1 MTRARR
7 PGEASKIEASQGVPD
22 ERCRR
27 VVAMLLA
34 GYRHREVARR
44 EGWTPAELWEY
55 LGQPHVRKYRYE
67 MLVAARDATIASV
80 VAHAEDAVRSL
91 AGGLRSDDERVR
103 MEAARQILDRAGVV
117 RTERIEQS
125 HEVTAEASV
134 VAALDAQLP
143 RRMRLD
149 ADADAGWVASL
160 AARAA
165 AGDVVSPDV
174 APDDGESDDGES
186 DGAEGDGG

>member
-1 MTRARR
+1 
-7 PGEASKIEASQGVPD
+7 
-22 ERCRR
+22 
-27 VVAMLLA
+27 MLLA

-67 MLVAARDATIASV
+67 MLVAARDATVASV
-80 VAHAEDAVRSL
+80 VAHAEDAVRAL

-103 MEAARQILDRAGVV
+103 VEAARQILDRAGVV

-149 ADADAGWVASL
+149 ADAGWVASL

-165 AGDVVSPDV
+165 AGDTESPDV
-174 APDDGESDDGES
+174 APDDGESDGAESDDGEP
-186 DGAEGDGG
+186 GGGEGDGG